1 MLRIIETVRG
11 KEMSGNLSVWIR
23 MTLMVVMLLGS
34 GSLASAEEH
43 CEFAEERIKVGG
55 IAPLSAPGATGAG
68 VIIDW
73 AYQLAAADINAQ
85 CGVDIAGVN
94 HRLEVITG
102 DSEGIS
108 ERGQAVAER
117 WIFDDNIHGVVGG
130 YHSAVALAVMSL
142 TQENRIPTLFAGPW
156 NDNITANGITE
167 YEGRPP
173 RIDDGVDY
181 IFKISP
187 ANSMVAVVVVDW
199 MIALGL
205 DDVVIM
211 AENTDY
217 GQPAAADETALL
229 EAAGIRVEQYNIE
242 LGTEDFVPILSRILA
257 RPEPPDAVHVL
268 ITGETS
274 FNLNQQM
281 AELGIAPSEDTICIA
296 GYIAGDSEQF
306 WATVP
311 DGNYCAFNRVGITPA
326 LFGDIATDVNARYAE
341 DWGGVAPSFALE
353 PYDSVRLLAH
363 AMDLADSYSDPDA
376 IVAALETV
384 DVAFSQGRYY
394 FDYGSHNT
402 ELPEGTPDYYWHQ
415 WPDPI
420 VVMMQYFELGQ
431 NSLDAAVIYPPI
443 YQTHGTSYIAPGTS
457 P

>member
-1 MLRIIETVRG
+1 M
-11 KEMSGNLSVWIR
+11 
-23 MTLMVVMLLGS
+23 
-34 GSLASAEEH
+34 
-43 CEFAEERIKVGG
+43 
-55 IAPLSAPGATGAG
+55 SAPGATGAG

-73 AYQLAAADINAQ
+73 AYQQAAADINAE
-85 CGVDIAGVN
+85 CGIDIAGVN
-94 HRLEVITG
+94 HRLDVLTG

-108 ERGQAVAER
+108 ERAQAVAER
-117 WIFDDNIHGVVGG
+117 WIFDENVHGVVGG
-130 YHSAVALAVMSL
+130 YHSAVALAVMGV

-156 NDNITANGITE
+156 NDNITANGIIE

-173 RIDDGVDY
+173 RAESGVDY

-187 ANSMVAVVVVDW
+187 ANLMVAAVVVDW
-199 MIALGL
+199 MIAMGL
-205 DDVVIM
+205 EDVVIM
-211 AENTDY
+211 AESTDY

-229 EAAGIRVEQYNIE
+229 EAAGISVEQYNIE

-268 ITGETS
+268 VTGETS

-281 AELGIAPSEDTICIA
+281 AELGIAPSDDTICIA

-326 LFGDIATDVNARYAE
+326 LFSDKAANLNERYAE
-341 DWGGVAPSFALE
+341 EWGGVAPSFAME
-353 PYDSVRLLAH
+353 PYDSVRVLAH
-363 AMDLADSYSDPDA
+363 VMDIADTYTDADA

-384 DVAFSQGRYY
+384 DVSFTQGRYY
-394 FDYGSHNT
+394 FDYGSHNPN
-402 ELPEGTPDYYWHQ
+402 LPEGTPTYLWHQ

-420 VVMMQYFELGQ
+420 VVMMQYFEEGQ
-431 NSLDAAVIYPPI
+431 SSLDAAVIYPPL
-443 YQTHGTSYIAPGTS
+443 YQTHDTTYIAPGTS
-457 P
+457 PG